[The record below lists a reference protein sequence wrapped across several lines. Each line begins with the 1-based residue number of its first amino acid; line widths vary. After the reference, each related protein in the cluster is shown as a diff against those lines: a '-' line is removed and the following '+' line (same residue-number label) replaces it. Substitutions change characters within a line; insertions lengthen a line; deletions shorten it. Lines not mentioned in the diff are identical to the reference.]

1 MHKSPTLLT
10 VNSLFMQ
17 ISSQSEIRSSG
28 HIPSS
33 NWPLAFCAGL
43 LGIGQNGLLVMLPV
57 LVSRTD
63 LSLSVWAGL
72 LTLGSM
78 LFLVGSPWWG
88 RQSEIRGC
96 KFVVIMAL
104 AGYLLSFVLLALA
117 VWGLAAGLLPEM
129 VGLGGLI
136 VARII
141 YGLTVSGMVPA
152 CQTWALQRAVY
163 EQRMAAL
170 ATISSGLSCGR
181 LLGPLCA
188 ALALLIHPMAPLW
201 LMAIAPLIALLVVC
215 FQYNDPPLPP
225 VAHQQ
230 NRLRFSMLPYLL
242 CALLLAA
249 IVSLMQLG
257 LAPHLNLLFRHSAT
271 MVSHHVAILL
281 SVAAGCTLLAQFLVV
296 RPQRFS
302 PSQLLLVAALFM
314 VFGLGLMCTQPLV
327 LFYAGCALAS
337 FGAAMATPGYQL
349 MLNDKLSTG
358 KGSGVIATSH
368 TLGYGMSA
376 LMVPLVAKFYGES
389 QLIAVALMMAVLL
402 GGISGWL
409 WCQHRVTAYSAGE

>member
-1 MHKSPTLLT
+1 MR
-10 VNSLFMQ
+10 
-17 ISSQSEIRSSG
+17 ISSESDARSSG
-28 HIPSS
+28 LTSS
-33 NWPLAFCAGL
+33 THWPLAFCVGL
-43 LGIGQNGLLVMLPV
+43 LGIGQNGLLVVLPV
-57 LVSRTD
+57 LVSRTH

-78 LFLVGSPWWG
+78 LFLVGSAWWG

-117 VWGLAAGLLPEM
+117 VWGLSAGWLSEMAGL
-129 VGLGGLI
+129 GWLI

-152 CQTWALQRAVY
+152 SQTWALQRAGY

-188 ALALLIHPMAPLW
+188 ALALSIHPIAPLW
-201 LMAIAPLIALLVVC
+201 LMAIAPLIALLVVYR
-215 FQYNDPPLPP
+215 QYNDPPLPP
-225 VAHQQ
+225 VVHQQ
-230 NRLRFSMLPYLL
+230 NRLRLNMLPYLL

-249 IVSLMQLG
+249 TVSLMQLG
-257 LAPHLNLLFRHSAT
+257 LAPHLSQLFSHSAT
-271 MVSHHVAILL
+271 TVSHHVAILL
-281 SVAAGCTLLAQFLVV
+281 SIAAGCTLLAQFLVV
-296 RPQRFS
+296 RPQRFT
-302 PSQLLLVAALFM
+302 PPQLLLVAALLM
-314 VFGLGLMCTQPLV
+314 VLGLGLMCVQPLV
-327 LFYAGCALAS
+327 LFYLGCALAS

-349 MLNDKLSTG
+349 MLNDRLSTG

-368 TLGYGMSA
+368 TLGYGISA
-376 LMVPLVAKFYGES
+376 LMVPVVAKFYGES
-389 QLIAVALMMAVLL
+389 QLVAAAFMMAILL

-409 WCQHRVTAYSAGE
+409 WCQHRTTAHSVGE

>member
-1 MHKSPTLLT
+1 MR
-10 VNSLFMQ
+10 
-17 ISSQSEIRSSG
+17 ISSESDARSSG
-28 HIPSS
+28 LTSS
-33 NWPLAFCAGL
+33 THWPLAFCVGL
-43 LGIGQNGLLVMLPV
+43 LGIGQNGLLVVLPV
-57 LVSRTD
+57 LVSRTH

-78 LFLVGSPWWG
+78 LFLVGSAWWG

-117 VWGLAAGLLPEM
+117 VWGLSAGWLSEMAGL
-129 VGLGGLI
+129 GWLI

-152 CQTWALQRAVY
+152 SQTWALQRAGY

-188 ALALLIHPMAPLW
+188 ALALSIHPIAPLW
-201 LMAIAPLIALLVVC
+201 LMAIAPLIALLVVYR
-215 FQYNDPPLPP
+215 QYNDPPLPP
-225 VAHQQ
+225 VVHQQ
-230 NRLRFSMLPYLL
+230 NRLRLNILPYLL

-249 IVSLMQLG
+249 TVSLMQLG
-257 LAPHLNLLFRHSAT
+257 LAPHLSQLFSHSAT
-271 MVSHHVAILL
+271 TVSHHVAILL
-281 SVAAGCTLLAQFLVV
+281 SIAAGCTLLAQFLVV
-296 RPQRFS
+296 RPQRFT
-302 PSQLLLVAALFM
+302 PPQLLLVAALLM
-314 VFGLGLMCTQPLV
+314 VLGLGLMCVQPLV
-327 LFYAGCALAS
+327 LFYLGCALAS

-349 MLNDKLSTG
+349 MLNDRLSTG

-368 TLGYGMSA
+368 TLGYGISA
-376 LMVPLVAKFYGES
+376 LMVPVVAKFYGES
-389 QLIAVALMMAVLL
+389 QLMVAAFMMAILL

-409 WCQHRVTAYSAGE
+409 WCQHRTTAHSVGE

>member
-1 MHKSPTLLT
+1 MR
-10 VNSLFMQ
+10 
-17 ISSQSEIRSSG
+17 ISSESDARSSG
-28 HIPSS
+28 LTSS
-33 NWPLAFCAGL
+33 THWPLAFCVGL
-43 LGIGQNGLLVMLPV
+43 LGIGQNGLLVVLPV
-57 LVSRTD
+57 LVSRTH

-78 LFLVGSPWWG
+78 LFLVGSAWWG

-117 VWGLAAGLLPEM
+117 VWGLSAGWLSEMAGL
-129 VGLGGLI
+129 GWLI

-152 CQTWALQRAVY
+152 SQTWALQRAGY

-188 ALALLIHPMAPLW
+188 ALALSIHPIAPLW
-201 LMAIAPLIALLVVC
+201 LMAITPLIALLVVYR
-215 FQYNDPPLPP
+215 QYNDPPLPP
-225 VAHQQ
+225 VVHQQ
-230 NRLRFSMLPYLL
+230 NRLRLNMLPYLL

-249 IVSLMQLG
+249 TVSLMQLG
-257 LAPHLNLLFRHSAT
+257 LAPHLSQLFSHSAT
-271 MVSHHVAILL
+271 TVSHHVAILL
-281 SVAAGCTLLAQFLVV
+281 SIAAGCTLLAQFLVV
-296 RPQRFS
+296 RPQRFT
-302 PSQLLLVAALFM
+302 PPQLLLVAALLM
-314 VFGLGLMCTQPLV
+314 VLGLGLMCVQPLV
-327 LFYAGCALAS
+327 LFYLGCALAS

-349 MLNDKLSTG
+349 MLNDRLSTG

-376 LMVPLVAKFYGES
+376 LMVPVVAKFYGES
-389 QLIAVALMMAVLL
+389 QLVAAAFMMAILL

-409 WCQHRVTAYSAGE
+409 WCQHRTTAHSVGE

>member
-1 MHKSPTLLT
+1 MR
-10 VNSLFMQ
+10 
-17 ISSQSEIRSSG
+17 ISSESDARSSG
-28 HIPSS
+28 LTSS
-33 NWPLAFCAGL
+33 THWPLAFCVGL
-43 LGIGQNGLLVMLPV
+43 LGIGQNGLLVVLPV
-57 LVSRTD
+57 LVSRTH

-78 LFLVGSPWWG
+78 LFLVGSAWWG
-88 RQSEIRGC
+88 RQAEIRGC

-117 VWGLAAGLLPEM
+117 VWGLSAGWLSEMAGL
-129 VGLGGLI
+129 GWLI

-152 CQTWALQRAVY
+152 SQTWALQRAGY

-188 ALALLIHPMAPLW
+188 ALALSIHPIAPLW
-201 LMAIAPLIALLVVC
+201 LMAITPLIALLVVYR
-215 FQYNDPPLPP
+215 QYNDPPLPP
-225 VAHQQ
+225 VVHQQ
-230 NRLRFSMLPYLL
+230 NRLRLNMLPYLL

-249 IVSLMQLG
+249 TVSLMQLG
-257 LAPHLNLLFRHSAT
+257 LAPHLSQLFSHSAT
-271 MVSHHVAILL
+271 TVSHHVAILL
-281 SVAAGCTLLAQFLVV
+281 SIAAGCTLLAQFLVV
-296 RPQRFS
+296 RPQRFT
-302 PSQLLLVAALFM
+302 PPQLLLVAALLM
-314 VFGLGLMCTQPLV
+314 VLGLGLMCVQPLV
-327 LFYAGCALAS
+327 LFYLGCALAS

-349 MLNDKLSTG
+349 MLNDRLSTG

-376 LMVPLVAKFYGES
+376 LMVPVVAKFYGES
-389 QLIAVALMMAVLL
+389 QLMVAALMMAVLL
-402 GGISGWL
+402 GSISGWL
-409 WCQHRVTAYSAGE
+409 WHQHRTTAHSVGE

>member
-1 MHKSPTLLT
+1 MR
-10 VNSLFMQ
+10 
-17 ISSQSEIRSSG
+17 ISSESDARSSG
-28 HIPSS
+28 LTSS
-33 NWPLAFCAGL
+33 THWPLAFCVGL
-43 LGIGQNGLLVMLPV
+43 LGIGQNGLLVVLPV
-57 LVSRTD
+57 LVSRTH

-78 LFLVGSPWWG
+78 LFLVGSAWWG

-117 VWGLAAGLLPEM
+117 VWGLSAGWLSEM
-129 VGLGGLI
+129 VGLGWLI

-152 CQTWALQRAVY
+152 SQTWALQRAGY

-188 ALALLIHPMAPLW
+188 ALALSIHPIAPLW
-201 LMAIAPLIALLVVC
+201 LMAIAPLIALLVVYR
-215 FQYNDPPLPP
+215 QYNDPPLPP
-225 VAHQQ
+225 VVHQQ
-230 NRLRFSMLPYLL
+230 NRLRLNMLPYLL

-249 IVSLMQLG
+249 TVSLMQLG
-257 LAPHLNLLFRHSAT
+257 LAPHLSQLFSHSAT
-271 MVSHHVAILL
+271 TVSHHVAILL
-281 SVAAGCTLLAQFLVV
+281 SIAAGCTLLAQFLVV
-296 RPQRFS
+296 RPQRFT
-302 PSQLLLVAALFM
+302 PPQLLLVAALLM
-314 VFGLGLMCTQPLV
+314 VLGLGLMCVQPLV
-327 LFYAGCALAS
+327 LFYLGCALAS

-349 MLNDKLSTG
+349 MLNDRLSTG

-368 TLGYGMSA
+368 TLGYGISA
-376 LMVPLVAKFYGES
+376 LMVPVVAKFYGES
-389 QLIAVALMMAVLL
+389 QLMVAAFMMAILL

-409 WCQHRVTAYSAGE
+409 WCQHRTTAHSVGE

>member
-1 MHKSPTLLT
+1 MR
-10 VNSLFMQ
+10 
-17 ISSQSEIRSSG
+17 ISSESDARSSG
-28 HIPSS
+28 LTSS
-33 NWPLAFCAGL
+33 THWPLAFCVGL
-43 LGIGQNGLLVMLPV
+43 LGIGQNGLLVVLPV
-57 LVSRTD
+57 LVSRTH

-78 LFLVGSPWWG
+78 LFLVGSAWWG

-117 VWGLAAGLLPEM
+117 VWGLSAGWLSEM
-129 VGLGGLI
+129 VGLGWLI

-152 CQTWALQRAVY
+152 SQTWALQRAGY

-188 ALALLIHPMAPLW
+188 ALALSIHPIAPLW
-201 LMAIAPLIALLVVC
+201 LMAIAPLIALLVVYR
-215 FQYNDPPLPP
+215 QYNDPPLPP
-225 VAHQQ
+225 VVHQQ
-230 NRLRFSMLPYLL
+230 NRLRLNMLPYLL

-249 IVSLMQLG
+249 TVSLMQLG
-257 LAPHLNLLFRHSAT
+257 LAPHLSQLFSHSAT
-271 MVSHHVAILL
+271 TVSHHVAILL
-281 SVAAGCTLLAQFLVV
+281 SIAAGCTLLAQFLVV
-296 RPQRFS
+296 RPQRFT
-302 PSQLLLVAALFM
+302 PPQLLLVAALLM
-314 VFGLGLMCTQPLV
+314 VLGLGLMCVQPLV
-327 LFYAGCALAS
+327 LFYLGCALAS

-349 MLNDKLSTG
+349 MLNDRLSTG

-376 LMVPLVAKFYGES
+376 LMVPVVAKFYGES
-389 QLIAVALMMAVLL
+389 QLVAAAFMMAILL

-409 WCQHRVTAYSAGE
+409 WCQHRTTAHSVGE

>member
-1 MHKSPTLLT
+1 MR
-10 VNSLFMQ
+10 
-17 ISSQSEIRSSG
+17 ISSESDARSSG
-28 HIPSS
+28 LTSS
-33 NWPLAFCAGL
+33 THWPLAFCVGL
-43 LGIGQNGLLVMLPV
+43 LGIGQNGLLVVLPV
-57 LVSRTD
+57 LVSRTH

-78 LFLVGSPWWG
+78 LFLVGSAWWG

-117 VWGLAAGLLPEM
+117 VWGLSAGWLSEMAGL
-129 VGLGGLI
+129 GWLI

-152 CQTWALQRAVY
+152 SQTWALQRAGY

-188 ALALLIHPMAPLW
+188 ALALSIHPIAPLW
-201 LMAIAPLIALLVVC
+201 LMAITPLIALLVVYR
-215 FQYNDPPLPP
+215 QYNDPPLPP
-225 VAHQQ
+225 VVHQQ
-230 NRLRFSMLPYLL
+230 NRLRLNMLPYLL

-249 IVSLMQLG
+249 TVSLMQLG
-257 LAPHLNLLFRHSAT
+257 LAPHLSQLFSHSAT
-271 MVSHHVAILL
+271 TVSHHVAILL
-281 SVAAGCTLLAQFLVV
+281 SIAAGCTLLAQFLVV
-296 RPQRFS
+296 RPQRFT
-302 PSQLLLVAALFM
+302 PPQLLLVAALLM
-314 VFGLGLMCTQPLV
+314 VLGLGLMCVQPLV
-327 LFYAGCALAS
+327 LFYLGCALAS
-337 FGAAMATPGYQL
+337 FGTAMATPGYQL
-349 MLNDKLSTG
+349 MLNDRLSTG

-368 TLGYGMSA
+368 TLGYGISA
-376 LMVPLVAKFYGES
+376 LMVPVVAKFYGES
-389 QLIAVALMMAVLL
+389 QLMVAAFMMAILL

-409 WCQHRVTAYSAGE
+409 WCQHRTTAHSVGE